1 MNLFNRLLPEQKG
14 VIFIS
19 IGLII
24 LAYMFG
30 IFSNALA
37 PLVILSAVFLIMY
50 GIFIGKYWQIFTSIK
65 KD

>member
-19 IGLII
+19 IGLIL

-30 IFSNALA
+30 IFSNALS

-50 GIFIGKYWQIFTSIK
+50 GIFIGKYWQMFTGIK
-65 KD
+65 RG